1 MQLSRAC
8 LFPVCCIHLPTVL
21 KHTAVSI
28 VIFSRRTYQFRP
40 TILAILPC
48 YFITIG
54 FEHSLLLQMHQDITS
69 FRTTQLSKSRWST
82 VFCSRLE
89 PPVSQLCCVKRDWFA
104 RRRYSYLS
112 TGSIYACLIEAR
124 AIGLSLHRSTRR
136 PSCLWQTGLL
146 FKINLCYLYPAGRIW
161 YHVIWN
167 RAKKNEWMGKG
178 GEE

>member
-28 VIFSRRTYQFRP
+28 LIFSRRTYQFRP

-48 YFITIG
+48 YFITIE
-54 FEHSLLLQMHQDITS
+54 FEHSLLLQMRQDITS
-69 FRTTQLSKSRWST
+69 FRPTQLSKSRCST

-89 PPVSQLCCVKRDWFA
+89 TPDHSYAASRGTDLRD
-104 RRRYSYLS
+104 
-112 TGSIYACLIEAR
+112 GGIPLINAR

-178 GEE
+178 GKE